1 MTRMELLDQALKDL
15 CLGSDLLAHPGG
27 ETDEDELI
35 CPGLVPAEDAKHI
48 REILRTLRED
58 EAQHESHSN

>member
-1 MTRMELLDQALKDL
+1 M
-15 CLGSDLLAHPGG
+15 LGIGPARASGG

>member
-1 MTRMELLDQALKDL
+1 MKYEYFIRPRSEKHINYT
-15 CLGSDLLAHPGG
+15 
-27 ETDEDELI
+27 ELI

-58 EAQHESHSN
+58 EAQTLSHIVIEANF